1 MKKYIVCIGLAT
13 YLALIVLS
21 LIFWLERTAFLDI
34 SFHLFHILKDKY
46 FAIQNYRF
54 GAFITQIPIL
64 LCYSLNCSL
73 KTIMMYYSLGFE
85 VYYFITF
92 IIILFLFKSIR
103 FALLLLFYN
112 TLMVSDTFYWI
123 QSELQQGLALLILYF
138 SLIYSIEYNKI
149 RTPKYIIYPVL
160 GALVFTIAFM
170 HPLLFF
176 PFLYLSIYLYIDNDR
191 IRTYILGSG
200 LYYFIMIAIKFV
212 FFNTSY
218 ESTSLS
224 GLKNLYVL
232 FPDYIYLE
240 SNVQFLKNIPSKY
253 HFLVFL
259 LIVVLIW
266 HLKRNNYLKVL
277 IVLFFFVGY
286 ILLINISFPKGA
298 EEFYIEN
305 MYLPLI
311 LFVATPIALD
321 FYPLLNNKP
330 RITALMLAMLVS
342 ISLYRIYNTHKIYTA
357 RIELLQRFLDRTGKT
372 PKMII
377 SERHFPMDTLMMSWA
392 TPYEIWLLSTISS
405 DSTRCVMI
413 TDNVKSMHHAK
424 NLRWHFVTRWGVYEY
439 STLPKKYFKFRDTL
453 PYVIVE

>member
-1 MKKYIVCIGLAT
+1 MKKYITYIGLAT

-64 LCYSLNCSL
+64 LCDSLNCSL
-73 KTIMMYYSLGFE
+73 KAIMRCYSLGF
-85 VYYFITF
+85 VLYYL
-92 IIILFLFKSIR
+92 IIFVVILFFLKSYE
-103 FALLLLFYN
+103 FALLLLFLN
-112 TLMVSDTFYWI
+112 TLMVGDTFYWI

-138 SLIYSIEYNKI
+138 SFVYSIQYKI
-149 RTPKYIIYPVL
+149 RVPKFIIYPVL
-160 GALVFTIAFM
+160 GALLFTIAFM
-170 HPLLFF
+170 HPLLLF
-176 PFLYLSIYLYIDNDR
+176 PFLYFSIFLYIDNDR
-191 IRTYILGSG
+191 IRPYILGGG
-200 LYYFIMIAIKFV
+200 LYYFIMVAIKFA
-212 FFNTSY
+212 FFNTAY

-232 FPDYIYLE
+232 FPNYIYLE
-240 SNVQFLKNIPSKY
+240 SNAQFLKNIPGKY
-253 HFLVFL
+253 HFLIIL
-259 LIVVLIW
+259 LITTLVLYINR
-266 HLKRNNYLKVL
+266 HHYLKAL
-277 IVLFFFVGY
+277 IVISFFIGY
-286 ILLINISFPKGA
+286 IMLINISYPKGA
-298 EEFYIEN
+298 DEFYIEN

-311 LFVATPIALD
+311 LFVTAPIVLD
-321 FYPLLNNKP
+321 FYPLLNTKP
-330 RITALMLAMLVS
+330 RITALMLAVLVS

-357 RIELLQRFLDRTGKT
+357 RIELLQRFLNRTGGT

-424 NLRWHFVTRWGVYEY
+424 NLRWHFVTRWGIYEY
-439 STLPKKYFKFRDTL
+439 SALPKKYFKFRDTL
-453 PYVIVE
+453 PYMIVE